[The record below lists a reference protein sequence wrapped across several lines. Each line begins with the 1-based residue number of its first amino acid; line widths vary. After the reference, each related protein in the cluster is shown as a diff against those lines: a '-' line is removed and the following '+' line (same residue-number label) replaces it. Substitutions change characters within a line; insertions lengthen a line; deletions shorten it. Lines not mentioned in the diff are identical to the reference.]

1 MPATESTW
9 RDLKLMH
16 VVFGVSSVAML
27 LTTVWM
33 LAADHNRS
41 WKEYQRTFR
50 DIETWSADARLG
62 EQQTADYEQTEKD
75 LQEKLKAI
83 QADALT
89 DQGRALFAQFVT
101 LARTKTEAEDSQD
114 EAADKAAA
122 DLIEQDA

>member
-1 MPATESTW
+1 
-9 RDLKLMH
+9 MH

-41 WKEYQRTFR
+41 WKEFQRTFR

-83 QADALT
+83 QADAT
-89 DQGRALFAQFVT
+89 HGSRPRAVRRSL
-101 LARTKTEAEDSQD
+101 
-114 EAADKAAA
+114 
-122 DLIEQDA
+122 

>member
-1 MPATESTW
+1 
-9 RDLKLMH
+9 MH

-50 DIETWSADARLG
+50 DIETWNADARLG
-62 EQQTADYEQTEKD
+62 EQQSADYEQTERD

-83 QADALT
+83 QGDALT
-89 DQGRALFAQFVT
+89 DEGRALIPEVRDVGANENRGGGFAG
-101 LARTKTEAEDSQD
+101 
-114 EAADKAAA
+114 
-122 DLIEQDA
+122 

>member
-1 MPATESTW
+1 MPATEQTW

-33 LAADHNRS
+33 LAADHHRA
-41 WKEYQRTFR
+41 WKDYQRKFR

-75 LQEKLKAI
+75 LQAKLKAI
-83 QADALT
+83 QGDALT
-89 DQGRALFAQFVT
+89 RSGPRAVRSSL
-101 LARTKTEAEDSQD
+101 
-114 EAADKAAA
+114 
-122 DLIEQDA
+122 